1 VEAHKD
7 ISVFVGLDVGKSNHH
22 AVAVD
27 AGGKKLLDKPLP
39 NDEEKLKE
47 ILVSLLEKGR
57 VLVVVDQPATI
68 GALPVAV
75 AIATGVEV
83 AYLPG
88 LTMRRV
94 ADLFPG
100 EAKTD
105 ARDAKI
111 IAETARTMPHTLRDI
126 ALDDEQAAELSMLC
140 GFDQD
145 LCDQIT
151 ATSNRIRGLLT
162 QIHPSLERAIGN
174 HLDHDAICDLLQ
186 KYPTPQAI
194 QKAGIKRVEAYLKH
208 KAPKVYRQWA
218 KEIMDALSKQTV
230 VVIGT
235 DAAGVVLPHLAAQL
249 RSLRRQRED
258 VADKV
263 EALVEAHPFG

>member
-1 VEAHKD
+1 MDGHKN
-7 ISVFVGLDVGKSNHH
+7 IAVFVGLDVGKSNHH
-22 AVAVD
+22 AYAVD
-27 AGGKKLLDKPLP
+27 VNGKKLLDKPLP
-39 NDEEKLKE
+39 NDEEKLRE
-47 ILVSLLEKGR
+47 ILAPLSKKGR

-75 AIATGVEV
+75 AVAAGVEV

-151 ATSNRIRGLLT
+151 STSNRIRGLLT

-174 HLDHDAICDLLQ
+174 HLDHDAICDLLE

-194 QKAGIKRVEAYLKH
+194 HKAGIKRIEACLKR
-208 KAPKVYRQWA
+208 KAPRGYQRWA

-230 VVIGT
+230 VVVGT

-249 RSLRRQRED
+249 QSLRRQRDD
-258 VADKV
+258 VAEKV